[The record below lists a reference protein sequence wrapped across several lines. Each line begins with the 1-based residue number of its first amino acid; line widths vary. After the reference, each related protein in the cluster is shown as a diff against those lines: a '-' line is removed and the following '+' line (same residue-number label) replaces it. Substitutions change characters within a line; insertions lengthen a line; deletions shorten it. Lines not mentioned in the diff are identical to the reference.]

1 MQTTDAA
8 RTVRVLGWAIAAAV
22 LVRLVSLG
30 LYPLIDTTEA
40 RYAEIA
46 RKMVE
51 LGDWITLWY
60 DYGVPFWAKP
70 PLSTWITA
78 ASFALFGVN
87 EFAARIPHFLG
98 AGLIGWLI
106 WDWARLRSD
115 REAMICV
122 ALLTGSLAFFVT
134 AGAVTTDLSLAAGTT
149 LAMRGFWLGLHG
161 SELQR
166 RREKWR
172 LFIGLSIG
180 LLAKGPIAL
189 VLAGLPIVVWSV
201 AMREIGRA
209 WRELPWLYGAL
220 IVAAL
225 TLPWYMLAE
234 LRTPGFLEYFF
245 IGEHWRRFT
254 IAGWSGDLYGK
265 AHAFPLGSIWLFAI
279 VACMPWSLLLPLLAF
294 GRAKRLADPQAAADR
309 KWRLYLM
316 LWGLTPCAFFT
327 ASGNVLWTY
336 VLPGLPALAM
346 LAAAWLAADI
356 RTRKVELLIAAG
368 LLIMALGAT
377 GLIAGMH
384 WSGQWKT
391 TKSLIL
397 EYQARKTGG
406 EALVF
411 LGSLPYS
418 ASFYSQGKAERAKDV
433 ASLAQRLDKEPA
445 FVALAPGQLRDLPS
459 ELRARARGEG
469 RYSGF
474 ELFSFAR

>member
-1 MQTTDAA
+1 MQTAQSA
-8 RTVRVLGWAIAAAV
+8 RTVRVLGWTIAAAV

-51 LGDWITLWY
+51 LGDWVTLWY

-78 ASFALFGVN
+78 ASFAQFGVN

-98 AGLIGWLI
+98 GLLIGWLI
-106 WDWARLRSD
+106 WDWARPRSD
-115 REAMICV
+115 REALISV
-122 ALLTGSLAFFVT
+122 ALLTGSLACFVT
-134 AGAVTTDLSLAAGTT
+134 AGAVTTDISLAAGTT

-161 SELQR
+161 SEPQR
-166 RREKWR
+166 RREKWV

-189 VLAGLPIVVWSV
+189 VLAGLPIVVWAV
-201 AMREIGRA
+201 ATREIGRA
-209 WRELPWLYGAL
+209 WRELPWLCGVL

-225 TLPWYMLAE
+225 TLPWYLLAE

-254 IAGWSGDLYGK
+254 VAGWTGDLYGK

-279 VACMPWSLLLPLLAF
+279 GACLPWSLLLPLLAI
-294 GRAKRLADPQAAADR
+294 GRAKGLADPQAATDR
-309 KWRLYLM
+309 RRRLYLM

-356 RTRKVELLIAAG
+356 RTRKVELLVTAG

-384 WSGQWKT
+384 WTGQWKT

-418 ASFYSQGKAERAKDV
+418 ASFYSQGKAERVTDV
-433 ASLAQRLDKEPA
+433 AALAQRLDKEPA
-445 FVALAPGQLRDLPS
+445 FVALAPGQLRELPPD
-459 ELRARARGEG
+459 LRARARGEG
-469 RYSGF
+469 QYNGYQ
-474 ELFSFAR
+474 LFLFAR